1 MTKEKLYIEISL
13 LINKTLYDQQ
23 TINYQEYLIAEEILL
38 NKINT
43 IS

>member
-1 MTKEKLYIEISL
+1 MTKEKLYTEISL

>member
-1 MTKEKLYIEISL
+1 MTQEQLIVEISL
-13 LINKTLYDQQ
+13 LINRTLYEEESI
-23 TINYQEYLIAEEILL
+23 TYQEYLIAEEILL